1 MFFDYSESRKAFF
14 YTMLLKVSL
23 ILKTTC
29 IEAGLRVNTMGT
41 LELMSEIREESI
53 IKCQE

>member
-41 LELMSEIREESI
+41 LELMSDPLSTRS
-53 IKCQE
+53 